1 MAAATAS
8 TNHRQRRPT
17 FLLVVLS
24 VAVVLWLLGLF
35 ALMLIQANEL
45 NRLLKEK
52 VDIIVEVNDSLAT
65 ATVEEIGI
73 QLGRQRYVREASV
86 EYVSKEEALRQL
98 SKTFGEEILRLELP
112 NPLYNSFVFNASV
125 AYLSPDSLRQIKD
138 ELLQLEGVADVY
150 YQESLADQ
158 LALNF
163 RSMLWVLLGIGLLL
177 LFFSTL
183 LIHSVVRLALNADR
197 FLVKTQELVGA
208 SWDFITRPYLWKSV
222 RNGFFSALL
231 ALLSLAALQWWMETE
246 LPELRQLRNPLAWG
260 VLAAVIVL
268 LGVGINWLSTYVTVR
283 RYLRLRVDD
292 LY

>member
-1 MAAATAS
+1 MGVTAS
-8 TNHRQRRPT
+8 TNNRHRRPT
-17 FLLVVLS
+17 FVLVVLS

-52 VDIIVEVNDSLAT
+52 IDIIVEVQDSLSESV
-65 ATVEEIGI
+65 VEQMET
-73 QLGRQRYVREASV
+73 QLGKQRYVRDGSV
-86 EYVSKEEALRQL
+86 EYVSKQEALQKL
-98 SKTFGEEILRLELP
+98 SETFGEEILRLELP

-125 AYLSPDSLRQIKD
+125 AYLSVDSLRRIKD
-138 ELLQLEGVADVY
+138 ELLQMEGVADVY

-163 RSMLWVLLGIGLLL
+163 QSMLWVLLAIGLLL

-197 FLVKTQELVGA
+197 FLIKTQELVGA
-208 SWDFITRPYLWKSV
+208 SWDFITKPYLLKSA
-222 RNGFFSALL
+222 RNGFVS
-231 ALLSLAALQWWMETE
+231 ALLSLLSLAILQWWMESE
-246 LPELRQLRNPLAWG
+246 LPELRQLRNPLALG
-260 VLAAVIVL
+260 ILAMVIIL
-268 LGVGINWLSTYVTVR
+268 LGVGINWLSTYITVR
-283 RYLRLRVDD
+283 RYLRQRVDD

>member
-8 TNHRQRRPT
+8 TNNRQRRPT

-52 VDIIVEVNDSLAT
+52 VDIIVEVRDSLPEA
-65 ATVEEIGI
+65 VVKEIGI
-73 QLGRQRYVREASV
+73 QLGRQQYVREASV
-86 EYVSKEEALRQL
+86 AYVSKEEALQQL

-112 NPLYNSFVFNASV
+112 NPLYNSFVFNASA
-125 AYLSPDSLRQIKD
+125 AYLSPDSLVQIKD

-163 RSMLWVLLGIGLLL
+163 RSMLWVLLGIGVLLM
-177 LFFSTL
+177 FFSTL

-197 FLVKTQELVGA
+197 FLIKTQELVGA
-208 SWDFITRPYLWKSV
+208 SWDFITGPYLWKSV
-222 RNGFFSALL
+222 RNGFISALL
-231 ALLSLAALQWWMETE
+231 ALLSLVVLQWWMETE
-246 LPELRQLRNPLAWG
+246 LPELRQLRNPLALG
-260 VLAAVIVL
+260 VLAAVIIL
-268 LGVGINWLSTYVTVR
+268 LGIGINWLSTYITVR
-283 RYLRLRVDD
+283 KYLRLRVDD

>member
-8 TNHRQRRPT
+8 TKHRQRRPT

-52 VDIIVEVNDSLAT
+52 VDIIVEVSDSLSA

-73 QLGRQRYVREASV
+73 QLGRQRYVRDASV
-86 EYVSKEEALRQL
+86 DYVSKEEALRQL

-125 AYLSPDSLRQIKD
+125 AYLSPDSLGQIKD

-197 FLVKTQELVGA
+197 FLIKTQELVGA
-208 SWDFITRPYLWKSV
+208 SWDFITGPYLWKSV
-222 RNGFFSALL
+222 RNGFLSALL

-246 LPELRQLRNPLAWG
+246 LPELRELRNPLALG
-260 VLAAVIVL
+260 VLAAVIIL

>member
-52 VDIIVEVNDSLAT
+52 VDIIVEVSDSLSA

-197 FLVKTQELVGA
+197 FLIKTQELVGA

-260 VLAAVIVL
+260 VLAAIIVL

>member
-197 FLVKTQELVGA
+197 FLIKTQELVGA

-260 VLAAVIVL
+260 VLAAIIVL

>member
-1 MAAATAS
+1 M
-8 TNHRQRRPT
+8 
-17 FLLVVLS
+17 
-24 VAVVLWLLGLF
+24 
-35 ALMLIQANEL
+35 
-45 NRLLKEK
+45 
-52 VDIIVEVNDSLAT
+52 
-65 ATVEEIGI
+65 
-73 QLGRQRYVREASV
+73 
-86 EYVSKEEALRQL
+86 EYISKEEALRQL

-112 NPLYNSFVFNASV
+112 NPLYNSYVFNASV
-125 AYLSPDSLRQIKD
+125 AYLSPDSLRRIKD

-163 RSMLWVLLGIGLLL
+163 QSMLWVLLGIGLLL
-177 LFFSTL
+177 MFFSTL

-197 FLVKTQELVGA
+197 FLIKTQELVGA

-231 ALLSLAALQWWMETE
+231 ALLFLAALQWWMETE
-246 LPELRQLRNPLAWG
+246 LPELRQLRNPLALG
-260 VLAAVIVL
+260 VLAVVIIL

>member
-1 MAAATAS
+1 MAAPTAS

-52 VDIIVEVNDSLAT
+52 VDIIVEVNDSLSA
-65 ATVEEIGI
+65 ATVKEIGI
-73 QLGRQRYVREASV
+73 QLGRQRYVREATV
-86 EYVSKEEALRQL
+86 DYVSKEEAIRQL

-197 FLVKTQELVGA
+197 FLIKTQELVGA

-222 RNGFFSALL
+222 RNGFLSALM

-260 VLAAVIVL
+260 VLAAVIIL
-268 LGVGINWLSTYVTVR
+268 LGIGINWLSTYVTVR